1 LKIPFAKMH
10 GAGNDFVVFDATKGS
25 LDLSPERIRRL
36 ADRQRGVGCDQVLV
50 VEAADRPDI
59 DFVYRIF
66 NRDGGEVEQCGNG
79 ARAFVRFVIDHGLTN
94 KTTIRVATK
103 SGIIAPH
110 LLPDGNVEVDM
121 GAPRFAPNE
130 IPFDASG
137 LVKTAQGNTA
147 RYRLEVVGKTLEV
160 AVCSMGN
167 PHAVIDVS
175 DVDRAAVESIGAAL
189 ERSSRFPER
198 VNVGFAQRLDAH
210 HLRLRVYER
219 GAGETLACGTGACA
233 AAAVGI
239 ADGDLISPVTVET
252 RGGLLVIAWDGQL
265 EHPVFLRGPAVT
277 VFESEIDLAQL
288 DEPQ

>member
-1 LKIPFAKMH
+1 
-10 GAGNDFVVFDATKGS
+10 
-25 LDLSPERIRRL
+25 
-36 ADRQRGVGCDQVLV
+36 
-50 VEAADRPDI
+50 
-59 DFVYRIF
+59 
-66 NRDGGEVEQCGNG
+66 
-79 ARAFVRFVIDHGLTN
+79 
-94 KTTIRVATK
+94 
-103 SGIIAPH
+103 
-110 LLPDGNVEVDM
+110 
-121 GAPRFAPNE
+121 
-130 IPFDASG
+130 
-137 LVKTAQGNTA
+137 
-147 RYRLEVVGKTLEV
+147 
-160 AVCSMGN
+160 MGN

-198 VNVGFAQRLDAH
+198 DNVGFAQRLDAH
-210 HLRLRVYER
+210 RLRLRVYER

-265 EHPVFLRGPAVT
+265 DHPVFLRGPAVT